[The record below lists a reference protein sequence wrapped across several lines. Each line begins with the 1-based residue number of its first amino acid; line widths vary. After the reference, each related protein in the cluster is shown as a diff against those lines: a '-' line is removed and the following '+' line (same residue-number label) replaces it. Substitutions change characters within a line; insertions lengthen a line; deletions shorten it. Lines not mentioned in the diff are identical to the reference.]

1 MKPQDGRKGFEAIDN
16 GGVQVMYS
24 DNSFQVAIL
33 EAKRGFQEVSEGV
46 LTISDELLA
55 QVVGEALALRLS
67 GTNTIC
73 EEE

>member
-1 MKPQDGRKGFEAIDN
+1 
-16 GGVQVMYS
+16 MYL

-33 EAKRGFQEVSEGV
+33 EAKRGFQEVDEGV
-46 LTISDELLA
+46 STISDELLA

-73 EEE
+73 KEE

>member
-1 MKPQDGRKGFEAIDN
+1 
-16 GGVQVMYS
+16 MYS

-55 QVVGEALALRLS
+55 PGGGRSACS
-67 GTNTIC
+67 
-73 EEE
+73 